1 MKPSICS
8 CIKRLAAAC
17 VACGVLL
24 PVPALAELML
34 NPTRLVFSKNQRAAQ
49 IELINNGSEPASYRI
64 SLVNRRMSESGEFS
78 MATQAAPGELFA
90 DTMLSY
96 SPRQVTL
103 QPGTAQVVRVMV
115 RKPEALPP
123 GEYRSHLHVEKLGTT
138 APTSAEK
145 RDQPQQIGVVLNTL
159 VGASIPVIVRH
170 DTQGASVALTQL
182 ALSSGAAPVLAFRL
196 ERGGDTSVYG
206 DLAVT
211 LIAPGAPELAVAK
224 ASGIAVYT
232 PNTVRRASL
241 ALTLP
246 NGTLPPRSRLRL
258 VLRERAEA
266 GGKALAE
273 ATLALP

>member
-1 MKPSICS
+1 MKRPMFSL
-8 CIKRLAAAC
+8 IKRLAATG
-17 VACGVLL
+17 VACALLL
-24 PVPALAELML
+24 PSPALAELML
-34 NPTRLVFSKNQRAAQ
+34 NPTRLVFTKNQRAAQ
-49 IELINNGSEPASYRI
+49 VELINNGSEPASYRI
-64 SLVNRRMSESGEFS
+64 TLVNRRMSESGEFS
-78 MATQAAPGELFA
+78 TASEAGPGELFA

-115 RKPEALPP
+115 RKPEALAP
-123 GEYRSHLHVEKLGTT
+123 GEYRSHLHFEKLPAT
-138 APTSAEK
+138 APSSAEK
-145 RDQPQQIGVVLNTL
+145 REQPQQIGVVLNTL

-170 DTQGASVALTQL
+170 GTQAASVALTQL
-182 ALSSGAAPVLAFRL
+182 AFIPGAAPVLAFRL

-206 DLAVT
+206 DLAAT
-211 LIAPGAPELAVAK
+211 LIAPGAPELLVGK

-241 ALTLP
+241 ALALP
-246 NGTLPPRSRLRL
+246 NGKLAPQSSLRL

-266 GGKALAE
+266 GGKPLAE